1 MALQPTVLP
10 RKPGNLENLCQAKIF
25 WNHFRD
31 PIILEGCYELLQAP
45 HQKNLKYIIH
55 QNYLDQHLLFLLVTN
70 LSKVP
75 FHHKIYAFTPSGA
88 VTGID

>member
-31 PIILEGCYELLQAP
+31 PIILEGCYELSQAP
-45 HQKNLKYIIH
+45 HQKNLKYILR
-55 QNYLDQHLLFLLVTN
+55 QNYIDQHLLFLLVTN
-70 LSKVP
+70 PPEVP
-75 FHHKIYAFTPSGA
+75 FSSQKLCIHSMGA